1 MVKLTGDILGI
12 VNVNDVG
19 LFVWVNLGIIELHC
33 VQKGIAPFGPDRT
46 CKIIFCKKDRKC
58 IALFLQVLYKF
69 KNRVSVI
76 GTHKLE
82 IIVIYGTVTK
92 NDGKSGAGLLYK
104 QRVLAGTGVYDQTVY
119 MPAHQGSDIGL
130 FFFDTIVTAD
140 K

>member
-1 MVKLTGDILGI
+1 M
-12 VNVNDVG
+12 
-19 LFVWVNLGIIELHC
+19 
-33 VQKGIAPFGPDRT
+33 
-46 CKIIFCKKDRKC
+46 
-58 IALFLQVLYKF
+58 FLQVLYKF